1 MNYKKIPFFKLI
13 PLIFISIIFYK
24 LISNIEILTLLLT
37 KLLSFLSYFVWGW
50 FIAFL
55 LNPAL
60 VLVENKFKTKRVF
73 SIIIV
78 YVFFLGI
85 IALTIELIT
94 PVIIKN
100 ISELISKI
108 PDFVGQTEK
117 YIKGL
122 PIEYESFDKLGIDKY
137 IEQNLNNI
145 IQKMNSLVTSSLNI
159 AFLKLKNFTSSM
171 FKLFSGILISIYMLL
186 DKENIIKESKRIL
199 FSIFNKEHSE
209 NILEVGKKTH
219 EIFSQYVIGKFID
232 SILVFLIFVI
242 ILGLFKIPY
251 YPLIS
256 LMMGITNMI
265 PYFGNLIGAVPSL
278 IIVILVNPVKFVL
291 LIILIIIICEFENWV
306 IGPKIL
312 GNKVG
317 LSPLL
322 ILMAMAIGGGI
333 CGIWGMFLS
342 VPIMAVIK
350 TLIREYTDKKL
361 TAKNIDI

>member
-13 PLIFISIIFYK
+13 PLIFISIVFYK
-24 LISNIEILTLLLT
+24 IISNIEFLTFLVT
-37 KLLSFLSYFVWGW
+37 KLLSFLSYFLWGW

-60 VLVENKFKTKRVF
+60 VFVENKLKTKRVF

-78 YVFFLGI
+78 YIFFLGI
-85 IALTIELIT
+85 IALTIDLIA

-100 ISELISKI
+100 ISELISKVPSFI
-108 PDFVGQTEK
+108 EQIEK
-117 YIKGL
+117 YIKNL
-122 PIEYESFDKLGIDKY
+122 PIEYESFEKPGIDKY

-145 IQKMNSLVTSSLNI
+145 IQKLNSIVTSSLNLV
-159 AFLKLKNFTSSM
+159 FLKLKNFTSSI
-171 FKLFSGILISIYMLL
+171 FKLISGILISIYMLL
-186 DKENIIKESKRIL
+186 DKENILKDSKRLI
-199 FSIFNKEHSE
+199 FSFFNKEHSE
-209 NILEVGKKTH
+209 NILEMGRKTH
-219 EIFSQYVIGKFID
+219 EIFSQYVIGKFFD
-232 SILVFLIFVI
+232 STIVFLIFII
-242 ILGLFKIPY
+242 ILGIFKIPY

-265 PYFGNLIGAVPSL
+265 PYFGNLIGALPSL
-278 IIVILVNPVKFVL
+278 ILVLLVNPFKFIL
-291 LIILIIIICEFENWV
+291 LIILIVIICEFENWV

-333 CGIWGMFLS
+333 YGILGMFLS
-342 VPIMAVIK
+342 VPMMAVIK
-350 TLIREYTDKKL
+350 TIVKEYTDKKL